1 MPVARGQWAELL
13 APGLN
18 MKTFTSYRRHPEMYR
33 MLNNVKNSRK
43 AFEDDFRIAGL
54 GPLAPKSELGTTI
67 LDEPLKIG
75 GQRYFMKTYALGV
88 PISKEMRDD
97 AQYAEILA
105 LAEMLGISS
114 YWTVELYGHDVLNN
128 GFDTS
133 KYVGRDG
140 KALFA
145 TDHPIQG
152 TGGTFSNRSST
163 DADLSEAALEAAILQ
178 YDTMVNERGM
188 PILMQGMR
196 LAFNPSNRMLAKRL
210 LNSAGMPYDAT
221 FATTPNDINPLQGEG
236 IVPHSDPWLTDQ
248 DAWFLIGN
256 PSDPSFDVNF
266 FWREMPDTK
275 TWDDDDADAT
285 FHKIRQRHQVGFGDW
300 RGTYGSPGS

>member
-18 MKTFTSYRRHPEMYR
+18 MKTFMAYRRHPELYR
-33 MLNNVKNSRK
+33 RVMNVKNSRK
-43 AFEDDFRIAGL
+43 AFETDYRIAGL

-75 GQRYFMKTYALGV
+75 AQRYFNKTYALGV

-114 YWTVELYGHDVLNN
+114 YWTTELYGHDVYNN

-152 TGGTFSNRSST
+152 TGGTVANRPT
-163 DADLSEAALEAAILQ
+163 VDADLSEAALEAGILAF
-178 YDTMVNERGM
+178 DTQVDERGM
-188 PILMQGMR
+188 PILMQAKT
-196 LAFNPSNRMLAKRL
+196 LFTHPSNRMLVKRL
-210 LNSAGMPYDAT
+210 LNSAGMPYSDT
-221 FATTPNDINPLQGEG
+221 FATTPNDVNPLQGEG
-236 IVPHSDPWLTDQ
+236 LAGLSDPWLTDS
-248 DAWFLIGN
+248 DAWFLLAET
-256 PSDPSFDVNF
+256 SQLDVNF
-266 FWREMPDTK
+266 YWREMPDTK

-285 FHKIRQRHQVGFGDW
+285 FHKIRQRHSVGFGDW
-300 RGTYGSPGS
+300 RGTYGSPGA

>member
-1 MPVARGQWAELL
+1 MPIARGQWAELL

-18 MKTFTSYRRHPEMYR
+18 MRTFSSYRRHPEMYR
-33 MLNNVKNSRK
+33 RIVNVKNSRK

-75 GQRYFMKTYALGV
+75 GQRYFNKTYALGV

-97 AQYAEILA
+97 VQYTEILR

-114 YWTVELYGHDVLNN
+114 YWTTELYGHDVYNN

-133 KYVGRDG
+133 KYTGRDG

-152 TGGTFSNRSST
+152 TGGTAANRPT
-163 DADLSEAALEAAILQ
+163 VDADLSEAALEAAILAF
-178 YDTMVNERGM
+178 DTQVDERGM
-188 PILMQGMR
+188 PILSQAR
-196 LAFNPSNRMLAKRL
+196 TLATHPSNRMLVKRL
-210 LNSAGMPYDAT
+210 LNSSGMPYSDDFVT
-221 FATTPNDINPLQGEG
+221 QPNDVNPLQGEG
-236 IVPHSDPWLTDQ
+236 LTGFSDPWFTDT
-248 DAWFLIGN
+248 DAWYLIAET
-256 PSDPSFDVNF
+256 SQIDVNF

-285 FHKIRQRHQVGFGDW
+285 FHKIRQRHSVGFGDW
-300 RGTYGSPGS
+300 RGTYGSPGA